1 MPRHQI
7 TLHWPIVEF
16 QGASNKQ
23 KKSLNLFPP
32 PDQRQSSVTFNW
44 TKIFKYFFNDLS
56 EVPQMCL
63 KRIINKK

>member
-16 QGASNKQ
+16 QGTSNKQ
-23 KKSLNLFPP
+23 KKIIKSL
-32 PDQRQSSVTFNW
+32 SSYRPKAVIRDLQLDKNFQ
-44 TKIFKYFFNDLS
+44 IFFNDLS

-63 KRIINKK
+63 KRIISKK